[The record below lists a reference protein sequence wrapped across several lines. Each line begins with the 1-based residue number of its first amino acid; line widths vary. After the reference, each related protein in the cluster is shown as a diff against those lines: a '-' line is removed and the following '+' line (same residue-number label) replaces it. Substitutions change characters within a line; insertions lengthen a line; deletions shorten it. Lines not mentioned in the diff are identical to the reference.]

1 MSRTVPSSLITAWSG
16 DATEPYFAVEF
27 LLDVKSGTDVNGDPI
42 DFGPL
47 RFWSGYGERTIEGE
61 TYVGAGQ
68 LISIEG
74 VSEAADLAAKGLTVS
89 LSGLPSSIVSAALQE
104 PYQRRVCRVY
114 FGDASVSDV
123 INVFS
128 GRLNKMTIEDSADAA
143 TISVLVDS
151 KLVEADKASNRRY
164 TSESQKSR
172 HSDDT
177 FFDYVSALQDAE
189 VVWGRKSA

>member
-1 MSRTVPSSLITAWSG
+1 LI
-16 DATEPYFAVEF
+16 
-27 LLDVKSGTDVNGDPI
+27 KI
-42 DFGPL
+42 DG
-47 RFWSGYGERTIEGE
+47 
-61 TYVGAGQ
+61 
-68 LISIEG
+68 ISE
-74 VSEAADLAAKGLTVS
+74 VADLAAQGLTVS

-128 GRLNKMTIEDSADAA
+128 GRLNKMTIEDTADTG

-172 HSDDT
+172 HANDT
-177 FFDYVSALQDAE
+177 FFDYVSGLQDAE
-189 VVWGRKSA
+189 IVWGRKSA